1 MEDNEMKNNVNISEN
16 TCVRKTYNNTYETMY
31 GWGAQKY
38 SSGIASSNVLQKDA
52 EMRSLEEEI
61 ENEEKKANM
70 RKSIFKIFMI
80 IWAAIL
86 SVFAV
91 LVMQPMDLA
100 TSIVCGVALF
110 GLMFGRIASI
120 FENMH

>member
-1 MEDNEMKNNVNISEN
+1 MKNNVNISEN
-16 TCVRKTYNNTYETMY
+16 TCVRKTYNNTYENMY
-31 GWGAQKY
+31 GWGTQKY

>member
-1 MEDNEMKNNVNISEN
+1 
-16 TCVRKTYNNTYETMY
+16 
-31 GWGAQKY
+31 
-38 SSGIASSNVLQKDA
+38 
-52 EMRSLEEEI
+52 MRSLEEEI